1 MIARLTG
8 KKAAVLPTGIILDVN
23 GVGYFLELPLSTL
36 CQLPEGDEPLE
47 LYTHTYVRQDIIK
60 LYGFGSLAEK
70 NAFEIL
76 ISLNG
81 IGPKV
86 ALAILSTLSLKALK
100 LAVRQQSQQAF
111 EAVPGI
117 GKRLAE
123 KILVELKPKLAKLE
137 DSHIGSSVP
146 SSTRATGGTA
156 NGSAHGGSMGN
167 AAQTPLLVDSE
178 EELIDYRGQL
188 IDDALSALLNLGFKE
203 KQVLPVV
210 TELLDNNPNF
220 KFEQLVRQ
228 SLIALASP
236 HSSAQ
241 QSAAQQSAAQKAKAE
256 HLQGIKP
263 DASELF

>member
-1 MIARLTG
+1 MIARLIG
-8 KKAAVLPTGIILDVN
+8 RKAAVLPTGIILDVN

-36 CQLPEGDEPLE
+36 CQLPDSDEPLT
-47 LYTHTYVRQDIIK
+47 LYTHTYLRQDMLK
-60 LYGFGSLAEK
+60 LYGFSSLAQK

-76 ISLNG
+76 ISLSG

-86 ALAILSTLSLKALK
+86 ALAILSTLSLNALK
-100 LAVRQQSQQAF
+100 QAARTQNQQAF

-137 DSHIGSSVP
+137 DSHLVG
-146 SSTRATGGTA
+146 ATP
-156 NGSAHGGSMGN
+156 SAHGAELNGS
-167 AAQTPLLVDSE
+167 QPELLAE
-178 EELIDYRGQL
+178 GEIMAYRDQL

-203 KQVLPVV
+203 KQVTPVV
-210 TELLDNNPNF
+210 TGLIDDNPNF

-228 SLIALASP
+228 ALIALASP
-236 HSSAQ
+236 PATSKS
-241 QSAAQQSAAQKAKAE
+241 E
-256 HLQGIKP
+256 RDHLQGIKP

>member
-36 CQLPEGDEPLE
+36 CQLPAGDELLE

-137 DSHIGSSVP
+137 DKDSQLSSSVP
-146 SSTRATGGTA
+146 SSLRSSAEAGSGL
-156 NGSAHGGSMGN
+156 NGAG
-167 AAQTPLLVDSE
+167 QKPLLADSE
-178 EELIDYRGQL
+178 AALVDYRDQL
-188 IDDALSALLNLGFKE
+188 IDDGLSALLNLGFKE
-203 KQVLPVV
+203 KQVLPVI
-210 TELLDNNPNF
+210 TELIDNNPNF

-236 HSSAQ
+236 HSP
-241 QSAAQQSAAQKAKAE
+241 AQQSAAQKAKAG

>member
-1 MIARLTG
+1 MIARLIG

-36 CQLPEGDEPLE
+36 CQLPDGDELLE
-47 LYTHTYVRQDIIK
+47 VYTHTYIRQDILK

-76 ISLNG
+76 ISLSG

-86 ALAILSTLSLKALK
+86 ALAILSTLPLPALK
-100 LAVRQQSQQAF
+100 QAVRKQSQKAF
-111 EAVPGI
+111 ETVPGI

-137 DSHIGSSVP
+137 VNPHAVVSGA
-146 SSTRATGGTA
+146 TRLAPADVASPGDA
-156 NGSAHGGSMGN
+156 
-167 AAQTPLLVDSE
+167 PLLPDDDEVAAYCD
-178 EELIDYRGQL
+178 QL
-188 IDDALSALLNLGFKE
+188 LDDAKSALLNLGFKD
-203 KQVLPVV
+203 KQVTPVL
-210 TELLDNNPNF
+210 TDILAESPNLT
-220 KFEQLVRQ
+220 FEQLVRQ

-236 HSSAQ
+236 STVDSREQ
-241 QSAAQQSAAQKAKAE
+241 QSRD
-256 HLQGIKP
+256 QGIRP